1 MQAGAIMPNA
11 IGPQKKRRGSISLT
25 FLMMLVLL
33 LGFMG
38 VALDFGHLFVVRTE
52 LQTAMD
58 SCALAAAQE
67 LNGQPDAIARARN
80 AGIAA
85 GNINRVNLQSATW
98 SGKAQ
103 LAAADITFRDNAH
116 NATTDSA
123 QARFVRCDHV
133 QAGTATPLLHVLS
146 LQSSS
151 QAYAATMDVRAFAEA
166 TTAPSQSTCPMPL
179 GLVPR
184 NNTPPDYGFVKG
196 EWITLLSK
204 NNPNPGQIG
213 WLNLNP
219 DGSKGAPA
227 IEDQLKGICG
237 IRTDDPVLMQGVKQS
252 VADTWNTRF
261 GIYKVDGPSVQ
272 HPDFTGYV
280 YNQTVPGNGKN
291 KPAPTWPTGHDAYSD
306 FVAKRQ
312 TFTGC
317 ASSFDACVALTGV
330 NDQRLASS
338 GPGGDLQ
345 TYGTNRRLV
354 TVPIITSSAGG
365 TIKDFAC
372 MLLLQPIPTPFAD
385 VQLEYR
391 GNASQAGSP
400 CTGSGL
406 PGGTAGPLVPVLVR

>member
-1 MQAGAIMPNA
+1 MPNA
-11 IGPQKKRRGSISLT
+11 TAHQTKQQGSISLT
-25 FLMMLVLL
+25 FLMMLVVL

-38 VALDFGHLFVVRTE
+38 LAIDFGHLFVIRTE

-67 LNGQPDAIARARN
+67 LDGQPDAIARATN
-80 AGIAA
+80 AGTAA

-103 LAAADITFRDNAH
+103 LTAADITFRDNAH
-116 NATTDSA
+116 SITTDSA
-123 QARFVRCDHV
+123 QAHFVRCNHV
-133 QAGTATPLLHVLS
+133 QAGTPTPVLRVLH
-146 LQSSS
+146 LQSTSS
-151 QAYAATMDVRAFAEA
+151 AYAATMDVRAFAEA

-179 GLVPR
+179 GLYPR
-184 NNTPPDYGFVKG
+184 NNTPPNYGFVKG
-196 EWITLLSK
+196 EWLTLLSK

-219 DGSKGAPA
+219 DGTKGAPA
-227 IEDQLKGICG
+227 IEDQLKGICN
-237 IRTDDPVLMQGVKQS
+237 IRANDPVLAQGVKQS

-261 GIYKVDGPSVQ
+261 GIYKTGGPSQQ

-291 KPAPTWPTGHDAYSD
+291 KPAPTWPTGHDAYSN
-306 FVAKRQ
+306 FVGKRQ

-317 ASSFDACVALTGV
+317 APSFNACVDLTGV
-330 NDQRLASS
+330 NAQTLASS
-338 GPGGDLQ
+338 GPGNDLQ
-345 TYGTNRRLV
+345 TLGTNRRLV
-354 TVPIITSSAGG
+354 TVPITTGANIMA
-365 TIKDFAC
+365 FAC
-372 MLLLQPIPTPFAD
+372 MLMLQPIPTPFAD
-385 VQLEYR
+385 VQLEYI
-391 GNASQAGSP
+391 GNANATGSP

>member
-1 MQAGAIMPNA
+1 
-11 IGPQKKRRGSISLT
+11 
-25 FLMMLVLL
+25 MMLVIL

-38 VALDFGHLFVVRTE
+38 LAIDFGHLFVIRTE

-67 LNGQPDAIARARN
+67 LNGQPDAIIRARN
-80 AGIAA
+80 AGMAA

-103 LAAADITFRDNAH
+103 LSDADITFRDNAH
-116 NATTDSA
+116 AVTADSA
-123 QARFVRCDHV
+123 QAHFVRCDHV
-133 QAGTATPLLHVLS
+133 QAGTATPLLRVLH

-151 QAYAATMDVRAFAEA
+151 SAYKATMDVRAIAEA
-166 TTAPSQSTCPMPL
+166 TTTPSQSTCPMPL
-179 GLVPR
+179 GLFPR

-213 WLNLNP
+213 WLNLTP

-237 IRTDDPVLMQGVKQS
+237 IRSDDPVLMQGVKQS

-306 FVAKRQ
+306 FVARRQ

-317 ASSFDACVALTGV
+317 APSFDACVALTGV
-330 NDQRLASS
+330 NAQRLASS
-338 GPGGDLQ
+338 GPGSDLQ

-354 TVPIITSSAGG
+354 TVPIVTSSAGG
-365 TIKDFAC
+365 KIKDFAC

-391 GNASQAGSP
+391 GNASDVGSP